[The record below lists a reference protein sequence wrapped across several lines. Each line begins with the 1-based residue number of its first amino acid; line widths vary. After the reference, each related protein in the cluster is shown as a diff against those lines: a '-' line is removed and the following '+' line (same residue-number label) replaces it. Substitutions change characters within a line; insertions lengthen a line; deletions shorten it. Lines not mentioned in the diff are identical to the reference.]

1 MTATRPRREP
11 LRSSLLLIIMAVVGA
26 TAAVPVGLYDAAV
39 LGPLVGW
46 DAAALFY
53 LIWARSR
60 LWPLDPTE
68 TARFA
73 LREDTNRGLR
83 DSLLLF
89 ACLAS
94 LLAIG
99 VVLIRA
105 QPLDG
110 FSEQLHIA
118 LGIISVIFSWAVIHT
133 VFGSRY
139 ARLYYTGTDG
149 GVRFNQQSPPRYTD
163 FAYLAFTIG
172 MTFQVSDTPLSSPE
186 IRRTALRHA
195 LLSYLFGAVIIASTV
210 NLIAG
215 LVR

>member
-1 MTATRPRREP
+1 M
-11 LRSSLLLIIMAVVGA
+11 MGA
-26 TAAVPVGLYDAAV
+26 AAACGAIPVGLYDAAV

-46 DAAALFY
+46 DCAALFY
-53 LIWARSR
+53 LAWARSR
-60 LWPLDPTE
+60 LWPLNPDE

-73 LREDTNRGLR
+73 LRADSNRGLR

-105 QPLDG
+105 KPLDG
-110 FSEQLHIA
+110 FPEQLHIA
-118 LGIISVIFSWAVIHT
+118 LGIVSVLFSWAVIHT
-133 VFGSRY
+133 VFAGRY

-149 GVRFNQQSPPRYTD
+149 GVRFNRQSPPRYTD
-163 FAYLAFTIG
+163 FAYLAFTLG
-172 MTFQVSDTPLSSPE
+172 MTFQVSDTPLSSPA

-215 LVR
+215 LAR

>member
-1 MTATRPRREP
+1 M
-11 LRSSLLLIIMAVVGA
+11 MAVVAASG
-26 TAAVPVGLYDAAV
+26 AVPVGLYDAAV

-46 DAAALFY
+46 DCAALFY
-53 LIWARSR
+53 LTWARLR
-60 LWPLDPTE
+60 LWPLDPDE

-73 LREDTNRGLR
+73 LREDSNRGLR
-83 DSLLLF
+83 DTLLLF

-105 QPLDG
+105 RPLDG

-118 LGIISVIFSWAVIHT
+118 LGIVSVLFSWAVIHT
-133 VFGSRY
+133 VFGGRY

-149 GVRFNQQSPPRYTD
+149 GVRFHQQSPPRYTD

-172 MTFQVSDTPLSSPE
+172 MTFQVSDTALSSPE